1 MPFAILLT
9 VIGGFSNGSFALPMK
24 PMKNW
29 AWEHGW
35 FAWALSGLVLIPC
48 AAALL
53 TIPNLGEVYTR
64 TSLNT
69 HLLVMLFGFLWGI
82 SGLLFGIGIERL
94 GLALGYGIILG
105 LSSALGAIGPFIA
118 KHPDRLFTPAGF
130 TTLAGVLLVVAGVAS
145 CAVAGRIREKTRG
158 AERRGSLRTGLLICI
173 ASGAGAPMMNF
184 GLSYSTEIIDNARLA
199 GATENYLVNASWPVL
214 LAAGF
219 LANGGYCLYLMARGS
234 GVRPLVTVFPARN
247 HSLGFLMG
255 ALWMGGLLMFG
266 YASRLMGPLGLV
278 LGWPIMM
285 GCTVI
290 AANFWGAVTGE
301 WNGAPPGAKV
311 WIAVG
316 VCVLI
321 VGIGVIGIASGL

>member
-9 VIGGFSNGSFALPMK
+9 VIGGLSNGSFALPMK
-24 PMKNW
+24 PMKGW

-35 FAWALSGLVLIPC
+35 FAWALSGLVIIPC

-53 TIPNLGEVYTR
+53 TIPNLAEVYAR
-64 TSLNT
+64 TSLDT
-69 HLLVMLFGFLWGI
+69 HLVVTLFGFLWGI
-82 SGLLFGIGIERL
+82 SGLLFGIGIARL

-118 KHPDRLFTPAGF
+118 KHPDRLFTAAGL
-130 TTLAGVLLVVAGVAS
+130 TTLAGVLLVVTGVAS
-145 CAVAGRIREKTRG
+145 CAVAGRIREKAKG
-158 AERRGSLRTGLLICI
+158 AEHKGSLLTGLIICVI
-173 ASGAGAPMMNF
+173 SGVGAPMMNF

-199 GATENYLVNASWPVL
+199 GASENFLVNASWPVL
-214 LAAGF
+214 LGAGF

-234 GVRPLVTVFPARN
+234 GARPLLIEYPAHN

-255 ALWMGGLLMFG
+255 ILWMGGLLMFG
-266 YASRLMGPLGLV
+266 YASRLLGPLGLV

-290 AANFWGAVTGE
+290 AANFWGAITGE
-301 WNGAPPGAKV
+301 WKGAPSAAKV